1 MVDIQL
7 EGMTISV
14 QIVCGIEQVKKSPL
28 PPYSELVCEFL
39 DEYASMLRKDAEARR
54 YPDVQTFAFWARKS
68 NIQKKKIEF
77 KKRTQ
82 SVNYLGRGIV
92 FHVAPSN
99 VPVNCMFT
107 YAFRLLSGNAN
118 IVRIPSKAFPQVE
131 CMCRILK
138 QCLQREEFQQI
149 YEMTSIV
156 KYEKNKEI
164 TDRYSGDCNI
174 RVVWGGDETI
184 HAIRNSE
191 LPARSIEITFAD
203 RYSFGIIDAK
213 KWKNADVVE
222 KKTIAEGFYND
233 TYLMDQNACSTPHLI
248 CWDVDGLTKEEYTSV
263 QVEFWK
269 TIQRVAVKYDLADIK
284 VSEKYA
290 SLCEEVIENK
300 MISKVEKYDNLLY
313 VCDVEVLNQNMV
325 TSLRGKYGLFF
336 QYVLHSID
344 DIHYFSNEKVQ
355 TCAYFGDKQEELLD
369 HIIRNGFCGIDRIV
383 PFGKTLNIDTIWDG
397 YDLVAQM
404 SRIIEISK

>member
-1 MVDIQL
+1 M
-7 EGMTISV
+7 
-14 QIVCGIEQVKKSPL
+14 
-28 PPYSELVCEFL
+28 
-39 DEYASMLRKDAEARR
+39 
-54 YPDVQTFAFWARKS
+54 
-68 NIQKKKIEF
+68 
-77 KKRTQ
+77 
-82 SVNYLGRGIV
+82 
-92 FHVAPSN
+92 
-99 VPVNCMFT
+99 
-107 YAFRLLSGNAN
+107 
-118 IVRIPSKAFPQVE
+118 
-131 CMCRILK
+131 
-138 QCLQREEFQQI
+138 
-149 YEMTSIV
+149 
-156 KYEKNKEI
+156 
-164 TDRYSGDCNI
+164 
-174 RVVWGGDETI
+174 
-184 HAIRNSE
+184 
-191 LPARSIEITFAD
+191 
-203 RYSFGIIDAK
+203 
-213 KWKNADVVE
+213 
-222 KKTIAEGFYND
+222 
-233 TYLMDQNACSTPHLI
+233 
-248 CWDVDGLTKEEYTSV
+248 
-263 QVEFWK
+263 
-269 TIQRVAVKYDLADIK
+269 AVKYDLADIK